1 MMDFIRNLLAAIFGI
16 LLSPLRLLGW
26 EAKPRAADIAA
37 EAVEAVRAAP
47 IEAPAP
53 VPREPT
59 PMADLLL
66 QHARKRLFTHERHEG
81 LVPLPPALEAWITQ
95 LDNNELCDVIG
106 CSARDLQSHVNAGL
120 SGSTARGPYHL
131 PPVLP
136 HAVPNHAK
144 RGATGGTGVKQGRD
158 LSQALEELGLVFDQG
173 YSPRPR

>member
-1 MMDFIRNLLAAIFGI
+1 MLKLIRDLIAAIFGI
-16 LLSPLRLLGW
+16 VLSPLRLLGW
-26 EAKPRAADIAA
+26 EAKPRAADVAA
-37 EAVEAVRAAP
+37 EAVEQVRAAP

-81 LVPLPPALEAWITQ
+81 LVPLPPALEAWIAQ
-95 LDNNELCDVIG
+95 LDGHELGDVIG
-106 CSARDLQSHVNAGL
+106 CSARDLQRHVNAGL

-136 HAVPNHAK
+136 HAVPNAAK
-144 RGATGGTGVKQGRD
+144 KGATGGTGVTRGQD
-158 LSQALEELGLVFDQG
+158 ISQALEELGLVFDQG